1 MDKWIDK
8 GVLVPWEKEVDVGV
22 LPLAAVLQLTKRKVR
37 LMIDFRGVKSH
48 VECHMGGEVVDVC
61 EKTLR
66 KWRRMTGASKMVD
79 LKSAYLQLRV
89 SKKSLEVLVGQVQ
102 RKNLLPL
109 KVRIELGSKNY
120 VNNFKED
127 IGEDGWHR

>member
-1 MDKWIDK
+1 
-8 GVLVPWEKEVDVGV
+8 
-22 LPLAAVLQLTKRKVR
+22 
-37 LMIDFRGVKSH
+37 
-48 VECHMGGEVVDVC
+48 
-61 EKTLR
+61 
-66 KWRRMTGASKMVD
+66 MVD
-79 LKSAYLQLRV
+79 LKSSDLQLMV

-109 KVRIELGSKNY
+109 KVRIRIELSSKNY